1 MAAAVIIDLGTA
13 VSIPR
18 AGATYGAR
26 TADVRE
32 LDSSKNGENEK
43 KMTWATQYDSE
54 NGHSKNED

>member
-43 KMTWATQYDSE
+43 NDLSNTIRL
-54 NGHSKNED
+54 

>member
-13 VSIPR
+13 VSIPP

-32 LDSSKNGENEK
+32 LDSSKSGENEK
-43 KMTWATQYDSE
+43 NDLNNTIRR
-54 NGHSKNED
+54 